1 MTPPTHCPNCGAPN
15 NFEQQKCAHC
25 GSPKVFQLLSEF
37 NTLPSLDFNKVIAH
51 FKAKSNEVDKATDLY
66 LVRLSLGLCYLKQKL
81 FPLSNTQISKLIDD
95 HPEKSILY
103 VYKSLIILNGK
114 RPRTSN
120 YKTIQEVQGLLD
132 MAFMLDDSNG
142 LPLALKAIV
151 EYDYFQGNGLKI
163 PVPTPSEQ
171 MILAK
176 KQTLNTN
183 ELNEL
188 IENVG
193 LNAEVLSVI
202 Y

>member
-1 MTPPTHCPNCGAPN
+1 
-15 NFEQQKCAHC
+15 
-25 GSPKVFQLLSEF
+25 
-37 NTLPSLDFNKVIAH
+37 
-51 FKAKSNEVDKATDLY
+51 
-66 LVRLSLGLCYLKQKL
+66 
-81 FPLSNTQISKLIDD
+81 
-95 HPEKSILY
+95 
-103 VYKSLIILNGK
+103 
-114 RPRTSN
+114 
-120 YKTIQEVQGLLD
+120 

-193 LNAEVLSVI
+193 LSAEILTVI
-202 Y
+202 CLND